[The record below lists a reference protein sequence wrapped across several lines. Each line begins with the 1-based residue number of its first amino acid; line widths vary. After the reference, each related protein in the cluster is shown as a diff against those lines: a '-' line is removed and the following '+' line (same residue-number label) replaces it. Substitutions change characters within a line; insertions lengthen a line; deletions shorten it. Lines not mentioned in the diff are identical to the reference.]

1 MTDQPTGDVASVWPN
16 CWRRC
21 RSGRAFDRAMPLPS
35 RLQGQ
40 HVVLFDAA
48 RLRPKLARHLGRV
61 EAGRVLLEQIS
72 LFLNRE
78 DSQRL
83 VNERVYRP

>member
-1 MTDQPTGDVASVWPN
+1 
-16 CWRRC
+16 
-21 RSGRAFDRAMPLPS
+21 
-35 RLQGQ
+35 
-40 HVVLFDAA
+40 
-48 RLRPKLARHLGRV
+48 LG
-61 EAGRVLLEQIS
+61 LEQIS

>member
-1 MTDQPTGDVASVWPN
+1 MRQP
-16 CWRRC
+16 RR
-21 RSGRAFDRAMPLPS
+21 
-35 RLQGQ
+35 
-40 HVVLFDAA
+40 
-48 RLRPKLARHLGRV
+48 
-61 EAGRVLLEQIS
+61 LLEQIS